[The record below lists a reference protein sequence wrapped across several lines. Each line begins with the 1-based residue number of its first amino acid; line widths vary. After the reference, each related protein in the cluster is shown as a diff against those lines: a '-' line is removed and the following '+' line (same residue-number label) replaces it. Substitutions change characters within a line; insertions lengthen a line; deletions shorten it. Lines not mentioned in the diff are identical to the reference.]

1 MNSICKDIFKAIHEG
16 KWLTIEYRNKQES
29 VTKYWIGIK
38 DLNVNKRML
47 VVDGLHLGSLKCT
60 ELYVYIDSIIS
71 SAVIDGSY
79 QPVNVKLVSDIR
91 DYPEKYESIFNNTA
105 NLKIL
110 NYLADCNKL
119 DCTPYTTKYALIDK
133 LDIDKIPE
141 NGLSLSGEQFK
152 TIVSSFQYKAA
163 NEIEQKKNRYVLL
176 AMNMLSINT
185 KQGLY
190 VLAYKKLKLDVKSR
204 TLTPDGEVTICK
216 EFTVDGTNKMTI
228 RKFLD
233 ADDFYL
239 LENFTANQEMIKDR
253 ITVSGNGKV
262 SVDDMPYV
270 IAIGMNCHVDLQKE
284 YAAIIDMYEQD
295 NVTTPIKAFF
305 GDITTPSR
313 RRKDYPI
320 ALLNKKV
327 NLDQLLAIH
336 NAVKYPVAYI
346 QGPPGTGKTNTIIN
360 TITTAFFN
368 EKTVLFSSYNNH
380 PIDSVFTVL
389 STLEYRGKVIPFP
402 ILRVGNQNV
411 NKAAIEYIKQLISR
425 TKELTIYD
433 KTLDK
438 NKNDKTERTKKLT
451 ELLKKHEELI
461 DLQERKETIKK
472 LLDSNNQLNFQVDL
486 NARQLYQIE
495 KRIAEIGTVTTKS
508 ALELLD
514 NDEDAFSKYL
524 FYTSARYIKRLE
536 EPKFD
541 DFREIL
547 YRTDEEERLKEF
559 SKYLS
564 SDENIKKLMRV
575 FPVIATTCISA
586 HNLGEPKQYFDMCI
600 IDEASQ
606 CNIAMSLVPII
617 RAANLMLVGDPQQL
631 NPVIL
636 LDPSDNAVLR
646 KKYSVSKEYDYIENS
661 IYKTFLACDSV
672 SDEILLSYHYRCDKS
687 IINFN
692 NKKYYNGRLNVMTTS
707 TNPNPLVFCEIP
719 DDTTTYKN
727 TAPYEAEKVVEYA
740 LQNKDKSIGV
750 ITPFTNQKDCIN
762 QMLKEAGVSNV
773 SCGTVHA
780 FQGDEKDT
788 ILFSLALTDKT
799 HQKTYDWLKN
809 NKELINVATSRAKD
823 QLIILSNQKT
833 LERLHNP
840 NETDDVYE
848 LVNYVRTNGKSAV
861 TPKSVNSR
869 ALGIKPYSTETEE
882 AFLTSLNHA
891 LGNVLGGGKCTI
903 KREVAISQVFSENL
917 AHEKLFYS
925 GRFDFVVY
933 EKTAKN
939 QELPLLAIELDGKE
953 HFEDEIV
960 KRRDRAKNEICR
972 KHGFELIRV
981 ENSYARRYNFIKNIL
996 IDFFAKVR

>member
-1 MNSICKDIFKAIHEG
+1 MNSICRDIFKAIHEG

-38 DLNVNKRML
+38 DLNVSKRML
-47 VVDGLHLGSLKCT
+47 VVDGLHLGNLKCT

-71 SAVIDGSY
+71 SAVVDGSY
-79 QPVNVKLVSDIR
+79 QPVNGRLVSDIR
-91 DYPEKYESIFNNTA
+91 DYPEKYESVFNNTA

-133 LDIDKIPE
+133 LDIEKIPE
-141 NGLSLSGEQFK
+141 KGLSLSEEQFK

-163 NEIEQKKNRYVLL
+163 NEIEQKKNRFVQL
-176 AMNMLSINT
+176 AMNMLSINA

-190 VLAYKKLKLDVKSR
+190 VLAYKKLKLDVKSK
-204 TLTPDGEVTICK
+204 TLTPDDEVTICK

-239 LENFTANQEMIKDR
+239 LENFTDNQEMIKDR
-253 ITVSGNGKV
+253 ITASGNGKV

-270 IAIGMNCHVDLQKE
+270 IAIGMNCHVDLQQE

-295 NVTTPIKAFF
+295 NVSTPIKAFF

-380 PIDSVFTVL
+380 PIDSVFTAL

-411 NKAAIEYIKQLISR
+411 NKAAVEYIKQLISR

-461 DLQERKETIKK
+461 DLEERKETIKK
-472 LLDSNNQLNFQVDL
+472 LLSSNNQLNFQVDL

-495 KRIAEIGTVTTKS
+495 KRIAEIGTVTTES

-514 NDEDAFSKYL
+514 NDEEDFKKYL
-524 FYTSARYIKRLE
+524 FYTSARYIKRIE

-541 DFREIL
+541 DFRELL
-547 YRTDEEERLKEF
+547 YKADEEERLKDF

-564 SDENIKKLMRV
+564 SDENIKKLTRV

-586 HNLGEPKQYFDMCI
+586 HNLGEPKPYFDMCI

-617 RAANLMLVGDPQQL
+617 RADNLMLVGDPQQL

-672 SDEILLSYHYRCDKS
+672 SDEILLSYHYRCDKN

-707 TNPNPLVFCEIP
+707 SNPNPLVFCEIP

-740 LQNKDKSIGV
+740 LHNKDKSIGV

-823 QLIILSNQKT
+823 QLIILSNKKT

-848 LVNYVRTNGKSAV
+848 LVNYVRTNGKSTV

-891 LGNVLGGGKCTI
+891 LGNILGGGKCTI

-933 EKTAKN
+933 EKTSKN

-960 KRRDRAKNEICR
+960 KRRDKAKNEICR

-996 IDFFAKVR
+996 IDFFAKIR